1 MAITRAQMAR
11 QLEPGLGSSDKKKF
25 DKAIA
30 KTHGKV
36 YKEKKSNKK
45 NPLSRTFTV

>member
-11 QLEPGLGSSDKKKF
+11 QLEPGLGSSDKRKF
-25 DKAIA
+25 DKVIA

-36 YKEKKSNKK
+36 YKEKKPGRK
-45 NPLSRTFTV
+45 NPLAKPFTV